1 MDGLSG
7 RTKAWALK
15 EQDPPRFSAFY
26 TGNDPNT
33 PLASLLASC

>member
-7 RTKAWALK
+7 HTKAWVLK
-15 EQDPPRFSAFY
+15 EQDPPRFSVL